1 MAIPI
6 SDYIDI
12 SSTIIQN
19 TADDRDFSGLV
30 FTKNDMLAKSDSNAA
45 YTAEIDDFADGK
57 VVSLSYDGIMKCFDK
72 DTAIFAFASKYFSY
86 NGPGG
91 VPHILNVAKYSNG
104 QEKAAYN
111 KAIADFTNFGSF
123 TFLDASVANLSEI
136 SPANSVM
143 IVAVDPLS
151 TEVNTYPKSWAGNEY
166 VHCVIGN
173 KTIRKR
179 IENPGTPEEEEVEDW
194 SVNLAAWMPMAWFAS
209 INYANDNVAGTINYK
224 TFSGEAATIDTPEG
238 KMAADAAKMNYI
250 GRVQTYGVQRQ
261 FYQTGVNQDG
271 TDLGVIRDKMYLQ
284 SRVEQGWFNLVG
296 SVNKV
301 PANASGAQTV
311 YSMIVGIAMDGVANG
326 CILANK
332 TLSPEKQAIVL
343 QYAGTESAL
352 DAIQTDGYYVAAE
365 VIEDGNKYACRYI
378 LIYSKG
384 DHIAKVVGQH
394 ILV

>member
-6 SDYIDI
+6 SNYIDI

-30 FTKNDMLAKSDSNAA
+30 FTKTAMLEASDANKNTA
-45 YTAEIDDFADGK
+45 YTDKITDFNTNGK
-57 VVSLSYDGIMKCFDK
+57 VVSLSYEGVVKCFGANSDIAK
-72 DTAIFAFASKYFSY
+72 FAAKYFSY
-86 NGPGG
+86 NGAGG
-91 VPHILNVAKYSNG
+91 VPRILNVAKYS
-104 QEKAAYN
+104 EDSIEAAYN
-111 KAIADFTNFGSF
+111 RVIADFTNFGSF
-123 TFLDASVANLSEI
+123 TFLGAEIEDLSDI
-136 SPANSVM
+136 TPSNVVM
-143 IVAVDPLS
+143 IVAVDKDGD
-151 TEVNTYPKSWAGNEY
+151 YPSYWSDNEY

-173 KTIRKR
+173 KTVHKHT
-179 IENPGTPEEEEVEDW
+179 EKPGTPEAKEVEDW

-209 INYANDNVAGTINYK
+209 VNYANDNAAGTINYK
-224 TFSGEAATIDTPEG
+224 TFSGETATIDTKEG
-238 KMAADAAKMNYI
+238 KATADAAKMNYI

-261 FYQTGVNQDG
+261 FYQTGVNQNG

-296 SVNKV
+296 SVNKI
-301 PANASGAQTV
+301 PANTSGAQTV

-332 TLSPEKQAIVL
+332 TLSASKQAIVL
-343 QYAGTESAL
+343 QYAGTEAAL
-352 DAIQTDGYYVAAE
+352 DAVQTKGFYVAAE

>member
-45 YTAEIDDFADGK
+45 YAAEIEDFAEGK
-57 VVSLSYDGIMKCFDK
+57 AVALSYEGITKCFAD
-72 DTAIFAFASKYFSY
+72 DTAIVAFASKYFSY
-86 NGPGG
+86 NGTGG
-91 VPHILNVAKYSNG
+91 VPRILNVAKYSNG
-104 QEKAAYN
+104 GEESAYN
-111 KAIADFTNFGSF
+111 DVIADFTNFGSF
-123 TFLDASVANLSEI
+123 TFLDASVANLKNI
-136 SPANSVM
+136 KPQNAVM
-143 IVAVDPLS
+143 IVAVDPIGGG
-151 TEVNTYPKSWAGNEY
+151 VAAYPDHWENNEY

-173 KTIRKR
+173 KTDYTR
-179 IENPGTPEEEEVEDW
+179 IENEGTPEAEEVVDW

-209 INYANDNVAGTINYK
+209 INYVNDNVAGTINYK
-224 TFSGEAATIDTPEG
+224 TFSGEVATISTKEG
-238 KMAADAAKMNYI
+238 KTTADAAKMNYI

-332 TLSPEKQAIVL
+332 TLSAEKQAMVL
-343 QYAGTESAL
+343 QYAGTEAAL
-352 DAIQTDGYYVAAE
+352 DAVQTDGYYVAAE
-365 VIEDGNKYACRYI
+365 VVEDGNKYACRYI

>member
-6 SDYIDI
+6 SNYIDI

-30 FTKNDMLAKSDSNAA
+30 FTKTAMLETANTNTKTAFDSGKAVALSYTGVVECFGSDSD
-45 YTAEIDDFADGK
+45 ISK
-57 VVSLSYDGIMKCFDK
+57 
-72 DTAIFAFASKYFSY
+72 FASKYFSY
-86 NGPGG
+86 NGTGS
-91 VPHILNVAKYSNG
+91 VPRVLNVAKYSADG
-104 QEKAAYN
+104 EKSAYD
-111 KAIADFTNFGSF
+111 AVIAEFTNFGSF
-123 TFLDASVANLSEI
+123 TFLGADVENLSEI
-136 SPANSVM
+136 APLNAVM
-143 IVAVDPLS
+143 IVAVDKGG
-151 TEVNTYPKSWAGNEY
+151 NYPSYWTNNEY

-173 KTIRKR
+173 T
-179 IENPGTPEEEEVEDW
+179 NDG
-194 SVNLAAWMPMAWFAS
+194 VNYAAWMPMAWFAS
-209 INYANDNVAGTINYK
+209 VNYANDNAAGTINYK
-224 TFSGEAATIDTPEG
+224 TFSGETATIDTEEG
-238 KMAADAAKMNYI
+238 KNNADDAFMNYI

-296 SVNKV
+296 RMNKV

-332 TLSPEKQAIVL
+332 TLSREKQALVL
-343 QYAGTESAL
+343 QYAGTEAAL
-352 DAIQTDGYYVAAE
+352 DAVQADGYYVAAE

-384 DHIAKVVGQH
+384 DHIARVVGQH

>member
-6 SDYIDI
+6 SNYIDI

-30 FTKNDMLAKSDSNAA
+30 FTKTAMLETANANTK
-45 YTAEIDDFADGK
+45 TAFAAGK
-57 VVSLSYDGIMKCFDK
+57 AVALSYSGVVECFGSTSDIAK
-72 DTAIFAFASKYFSY
+72 FAAKYFSY
-86 NGPGG
+86 NGTGG
-91 VPHILNVAKYSNG
+91 VPRVLNVAKYADDG
-104 QEKAAYN
+104 EKSAYDVV
-111 KAIADFTNFGSF
+111 IAEFTNFGSF
-123 TFLDASVANLSEI
+123 TFLGADVENLSEI
-136 SPANSVM
+136 KPLNAVM
-143 IVAVDPLS
+143 IVAVDKDS
-151 TEVNTYPKSWAGNEY
+151 DYPSYRTDNEY

-173 KTIRKR
+173 
-179 IENPGTPEEEEVEDW
+179 PDGG
-194 SVNLAAWMPMAWFAS
+194 VNYAAWMPMAWFAS
-209 INYANDNVAGTINYK
+209 VNYANDNVAGTINYK
-224 TFSGEAATIDTPEG
+224 TFSGEVATIDTEEG
-238 KMAADAAKMNYI
+238 KRNADDSFMNYI

-296 SVNKV
+296 SVNRI

-332 TLSPEKQAIVL
+332 TLSREKQALVL
-343 QYAGTESAL
+343 QYAGTEAAL
-352 DAIQTDGYYVAAE
+352 DAVQTDGYYVSAE
-365 VIEDGNKYACRYI
+365 VVEDDNKYACRYI

>member
-1 MAIPI
+1 MDIPI
-6 SDYIDI
+6 SNYIDI

-19 TADDRDFSGLV
+19 TADDRGFSGLV
-30 FTKNDMLAKSDSNAA
+30 FTKNEMLAKSESNAA
-45 YTAEIDDFADGK
+45 YTKEIDDFANGK
-57 VVSLSYDGIMKCFDK
+57 AVALSYEGIVKCFDD
-72 DTAIFAFASKYFSY
+72 DTAISAFASKYFSY
-86 NGPGG
+86 NGTGG
-91 VPHILNVAKYSNG
+91 VPRILNVAKYSNG
-104 QEKAAYN
+104 GEESAYN
-111 KAIADFTNFGSF
+111 DVTADFTNFGSF
-123 TFLDASVANLSEI
+123 TFLDASVANLASI
-136 SPANSVM
+136 KPHNSVM

-151 TEVNTYPKSWAGNEY
+151 SEITTYPESWSDNEY
-166 VHCVIGN
+166 VHCVIGD
-173 KTIRKR
+173 KTERKH
-179 IENPGTPEEEEVEDW
+179 IENEGKEDQEEVIDW

-209 INYANDNVAGTINYK
+209 INYANDNAAGTINYK
-224 TFSGEAATIDTPEG
+224 TFSGEVATIDTLEG
-238 KMAADAAKMNYI
+238 KATADAAKMNYI

-332 TLSPEKQAIVL
+332 TLSPEKQAMVL